1 MLNITDNA
9 EFDKQIE
16 SGYTLVDFHA
26 QWCGPCKML
35 SPIVEEAAEIFEG
48 KINIVKVDADECAE
62 STAKFG
68 VRGIPT
74 LMIFKDGQPVATK
87 VGVVTLKVL
96 TQFIEDNT
104 EATA

>member
-9 EFDKQIE
+9 EFEKTIE
-16 SGYTLVDFHA
+16 SGFTLVDFHA

-35 SPIVEEAAEIFEG
+35 APIVEEAAEVFADRV
-48 KINIVKVDADECAE
+48 NVVKVDADECAE
-62 STAKFG
+62 ATAKFG

-74 LMIFKDGQPVATK
+74 LMLFKDGQPVATK

-96 TQFIEDNT
+96 TQFIEDNI
-104 EATA
+104 